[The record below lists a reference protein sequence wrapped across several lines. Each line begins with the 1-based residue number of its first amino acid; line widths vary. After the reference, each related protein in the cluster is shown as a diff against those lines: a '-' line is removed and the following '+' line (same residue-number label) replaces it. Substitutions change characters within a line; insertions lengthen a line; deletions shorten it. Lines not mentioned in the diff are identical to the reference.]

1 MNKIGIF
8 MLAAAAAMLSGDLPY
23 YAQEPERKRERKRDI
38 KPIKPP
44 HRPLTKFIIK
54 GVEVYAYSK
63 KDALTRY
70 RHKHNN

>member
-1 MNKIGIF
+1 

-23 YAQEPERKRERKRDI
+23 YAQERKRDI

-54 GVEVYAYSK
+54 GVEVYAYSQ
-63 KDALTRY
+63 KDALARY
-70 RHKHNN
+70 RHKHDNN